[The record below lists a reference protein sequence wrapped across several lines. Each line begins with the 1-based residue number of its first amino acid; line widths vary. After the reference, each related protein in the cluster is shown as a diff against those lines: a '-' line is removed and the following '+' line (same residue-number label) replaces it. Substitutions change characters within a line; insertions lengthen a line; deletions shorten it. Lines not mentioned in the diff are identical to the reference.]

1 MTDALNGPKKLATTN
16 CIYIYTHTHI
26 YIVLNNKKKGERN
39 TKDLKRNKNLQQ
51 WAEETKGQ

>member
-1 MTDALNGPKKLATTN
+1 MKSVYVYIY
-16 CIYIYTHTHI
+16 IYIYTHTHI